1 MSSGQSQ
8 KDTFPLAVRLAGPCR
23 FPCLLEDSLS
33 ERLSKCNVE
42 NIFHSASQFGRTLEI
57 ASCSNLPRDL
67 FSLCRFDR
75 MLALRT
81 HELDFSVIRAE
92 IRFGADQQNGDV
104 VHEMANFREP
114 LVLHIGQAHTVIDRK
129 DDDNDVRVMI
139 AERTEPIK
147 IWYPIFS

>member
-1 MSSGQSQ
+1 MG
-8 KDTFPLAVRLAGPCR
+8 LADWSAARIEHWDHGRESAGRLAGPCR

-42 NIFHSASQFGRTLEI
+42 NIFHSASQFGGTLEI

-92 IRFGADQQNGDV
+92 IRFGADQQNGYEV
-104 VHEMANFREP
+104 STAS
-114 LVLHIGQAHTVIDRK
+114 Q
-129 DDDNDVRVMI
+129 
-139 AERTEPIK
+139 
-147 IWYPIFS
+147 YPSQKSEGLQRISTTYGRCP